1 MNIRHLLIFLVFLT
15 LSNGLYAQSNK
26 GFEQGFA
33 GWRIKGRVKL
43 DQTHAH
49 QGHSCAQIVQG
60 RLSMIL
66 PVAPL
71 AIVDFNFYIKA
82 NQKGARATIFLRFYD
97 QKHRLLLSYQNPA
110 GDSLNYHQAGN
121 YTESPPFSSSMEIGI
136 EKAVNSPGVFFA
148 DDFSLSPSPTIHQ
161 PDVNLDEY
169 MRPFWHSDT
178 IYNETVLLYAI
189 NGQAARGKL
198 MFQPDQVLSVKSYDL
213 KKTYTVESDYRLNG
227 KEMIRTVNS
236 SMPFSA
242 DTSFA
247 KTDLAWFN
255 SQSKWVVVTYIHHDS
270 WDGTTPMFKGQL
282 LPKVMAKLKAG
293 KPLRILAYGM
303 SITRGMDVS
312 GFDDVP
318 PFMPAYVDLFA
329 RQLRKTYRY
338 KDIKLFNAGLP
349 GSTVDWGARYASQYV
364 NPLKPDLVILDFGMN
379 DFWRMK
385 PDEFKSYIDAI
396 IKKVRLSNPNTEF
409 LLLANMQFD
418 PDYILDSD
426 PYRSFYNGNLEGY
439 RQVLT
444 ATEKSG
450 VVCLDMYQI
459 SGEVYRL
466 KKAKDCLAN
475 PLHPN
480 DFLARWY
487 AQVLTAALVHK
498 F

>member
-1 MNIRHLLIFLVFLT
+1 
-15 LSNGLYAQSNK
+15 
-26 GFEQGFA
+26 
-33 GWRIKGRVKL
+33 
-43 DQTHAH
+43 
-49 QGHSCAQIVQG
+49 
-60 RLSMIL
+60 
-66 PVAPL
+66 
-71 AIVDFNFYIKA
+71 
-82 NQKGARATIFLRFYD
+82 
-97 QKHRLLLSYQNPA
+97 
-110 GDSLNYHQAGN
+110 
-121 YTESPPFSSSMEIGI
+121 
-136 EKAVNSPGVFFA
+136 
-148 DDFSLSPSPTIHQ
+148 
-161 PDVNLDEY
+161 

>member
-1 MNIRHLLIFLVFLT
+1 MNIRHLLTFLVFLT
-15 LSNGLYAQSNK
+15 LAKGLNAQNNT

-33 GWRIKGRVKL
+33 GWRTAGKVTL
-43 DQTHAH
+43 DNINAH
-49 QGHSCAQIVQG
+49 QGHTCAVVEYG
-60 RLSMIL
+60 RLSVKL

-71 AIVDFNFYIKA
+71 AIVNFNFYIKA
-82 NQKGARATIFLRFYD
+82 NQKGAQATVFLRFYD
-97 QKHRLLLSYQNPA
+97 QKHRLLLSYQNQA

-121 YTESPPFSSSMEIGI
+121 YTESPPYSSSMEIGI
-136 EKAVNSPGVFFA
+136 EKAVNSPGVFYA
-148 DDFSLSPSPTIHQ
+148 DDLVLSPAPIKHQ
-161 PDVNLDEY
+161 PGVNLDEY

-178 IYNETVLLYAI
+178 IYNETVLLYAK
-189 NGQAARGKL
+189 NDEAAMGKL
-198 MFQPDQVLSVKSYDL
+198 MYQPDQVLSVKSYDL
-213 KKTYTVESDYRLNG
+213 KKSYAAESDYRLNG

-255 SQSKWVVVTYIHHDS
+255 NQSKWVVVSYIHHDS
-270 WDGTTPMFKGQL
+270 WDGTTPKFKGQL
-282 LPKVMAKLKAG
+282 LPKVLAKLKSG
-293 KPLRILAYGM
+293 KPLRIIAYGM

-329 RQLRKTYRY
+329 GQLRRTYHN

-349 GSTVDWGARYASQYV
+349 GSTVDWGARYAAQYV
-364 NPLKPDLVILDFGMN
+364 KPLKPDLVILDFGMN
-379 DFWRMK
+379 DFWRLK
-385 PDEFKSYIDAI
+385 PDEFKSYIDTI
-396 IKKVRLSNPNTEF
+396 IQKVRLSNPNTEF

-426 PYRSFYNGNLEGY
+426 PYRSFYTGNLEGY

-444 ATEKSG
+444 AMEKSG

-459 SGEVYRL
+459 SGELYRL

-487 AQVLTAALVHK
+487 AQVLTAALVKK

>member
-1 MNIRHLLIFLVFLT
+1 MNIRSFLLLLVFLIFG
-15 LSNGLYAQSNK
+15 NALYAQNNF
-26 GFEQGFA
+26 GFEKGFA
-33 GWRIKGRVKL
+33 GWRTAGKITL
-43 DQTHAH
+43 DNINAH
-49 QGHSCAQIVQG
+49 QGHTCAVIEDG
-60 RLSMIL
+60 RLSVKL
-66 PVAPL
+66 TVAPL
-71 AIVDFNFYIKA
+71 EIVNFNFYIKA
-82 NQKGARATIFLRFYD
+82 NQKGAQATVFLRFYD
-97 QKHRLLLSYQNPA
+97 QKHRLLLSYQNLA
-110 GDSLNYHQAGN
+110 GDSLNYHLAGN
-121 YTESPPFSSSMEIGI
+121 YTESPPYSSSMEIGI
-136 EKAVNSPGVFFA
+136 EKAVNSPGVFYA
-148 DDFSLSPSPTIHQ
+148 DDFVLSPSATKHQ
-161 PDVNLDEY
+161 PGVNLDEY

-178 IYNETVLLYAI
+178 IYNETVLLYSI
-189 NGQAARGKL
+189 NGQAATGKL

-213 KKTYTVESDYRLNG
+213 KESYTAERDYRLNG
-227 KEMIRTVNS
+227 KEIIRTVNS

-255 SQSKWVVVTYIHHDS
+255 SQSKWVLVTYIHHDR
-270 WDGTTPMFKGQL
+270 WDGTTPMFKGLL

-293 KPLRILAYGM
+293 KPLRMIAYGM

-329 RQLRKTYRY
+329 RQLRKTYHN

-349 GSTVDWGARYASQYV
+349 GSTVDWGARYASQYID
-364 NPLKPDLVILDFGMN
+364 PLKPDLVILDFGMN

-385 PDEFKSYIDAI
+385 PDEFKSYIATI
-396 IKKVRLSNPNTEF
+396 IQKVRLSNPNAEF

-426 PYRSFYNGNLEGY
+426 PYRSFYTGNLEGY

-444 ATEKSG
+444 AMEKSG

-487 AQVLTAALVHK
+487 AQVLTAALVQK

>member
-1 MNIRHLLIFLVFLT
+1 MNIRHLLLFLVFFT
-15 LSNGLYAQSNK
+15 LSNGLYAQSNS

-33 GWRIKGRVKL
+33 GWRIKGKVKL
-43 DQTHAH
+43 DQVHAH
-49 QGHSCAQIVQG
+49 QGHSCAEIEQG
-60 RLSMIL
+60 RLSIIL

-82 NQKGARATIFLRFYD
+82 NQKGAQATVFLRFYD
-97 QKHRLLLSYQNPA
+97 KKHRLLLSCRNQA

-121 YTESPPFSSSMEIGI
+121 YTESPPYSSSMEIGI
-136 EKAVNSPGVFFA
+136 EKAANSPGVFYA
-148 DDFSLSPSPTIHQ
+148 DDFVFSAPPTKHH

-178 IYNETVLLYAI
+178 IYNETVLLYSI
-189 NGQAARGKL
+189 NGKAATGKL
-198 MFQPDQVLSVKSYDL
+198 MFQPDQLLSVKSYDL
-213 KKTYTVESDYRLNG
+213 KKSYAAERDYRLNG
-227 KEMIRTVNS
+227 KEIFRTVNS

-247 KTDLAWFN
+247 KTDLAWYS

-270 WDGTTPMFKGQL
+270 WDGTIPMFKGQL

-293 KPLRILAYGM
+293 KPLRIIAYGM

-329 RQLRKTYRY
+329 RQLRKTYHN
-338 KDIKLFNAGLP
+338 KGIKLSNAGLP
-349 GSTVDWGARYASQYV
+349 GSTVDWGARYAAQYID
-364 NPLKPDLVILDFGMN
+364 PLKPDLVILDFGMN

-385 PDEFKSYIDAI
+385 PDEFKSYIDTI

-426 PYRSFYNGNLEGY
+426 PYKLFYTGNLKGY
-439 RQVLT
+439 SQVLNGM
-444 ATEKSG
+444 EKAGIAS
-450 VVCLDMYQI
+450 LDMFNI
-459 SGEVYRL
+459 SGELYQL
-466 KKAKDCLAN
+466 KKAKDCLVN

-487 AQVLTAALVHK
+487 AQVLTAALVPK

>member
-1 MNIRHLLIFLVFLT
+1 
-15 LSNGLYAQSNK
+15 
-26 GFEQGFA
+26 
-33 GWRIKGRVKL
+33 
-43 DQTHAH
+43 
-49 QGHSCAQIVQG
+49 
-60 RLSMIL
+60 
-66 PVAPL
+66 
-71 AIVDFNFYIKA
+71 
-82 NQKGARATIFLRFYD
+82 
-97 QKHRLLLSYQNPA
+97 
-110 GDSLNYHQAGN
+110 
-121 YTESPPFSSSMEIGI
+121 
-136 EKAVNSPGVFFA
+136 
-148 DDFSLSPSPTIHQ
+148 
-161 PDVNLDEY
+161 
-169 MRPFWHSDT
+169 
-178 IYNETVLLYAI
+178 
-189 NGQAARGKL
+189 
-198 MFQPDQVLSVKSYDL
+198 
-213 KKTYTVESDYRLNG
+213 
-227 KEMIRTVNS
+227 
-236 SMPFSA
+236 
-242 DTSFA
+242 
-247 KTDLAWFN
+247 
-255 SQSKWVVVTYIHHDS
+255 
-270 WDGTTPMFKGQL
+270 MFKGQF

-487 AQVLTAALVHK
+487 AQVLTAALVPK